1 MNLTMHDERIDNGSS
16 VVNGAIGNDV
26 HLSGVRIDLNF
37 ADVTA
42 IRVMKARGREFAG

>member
-1 MNLTMHDERIDNGSS
+1 MNLTMHDERIDNGSN
-16 VVNGAIGNDV
+16 VVNG
-26 HLSGVRIDLNF
+26 LSGVRIDLNF